1 MNILPR
7 QSLVLLVC
15 SPVVACILLSLLV
28 ASPVRADVGV
38 QPILPDGSSLEPED
52 ETPVIMQAE
61 TVTLNVRE
69 ATETDNTAIKLNP
82 EAYGYQFEPIW
93 FPAIAEVQAD
103 FTMKNPTSE
112 EESMTV
118 WFPLASALERAEWDL
133 NLDEIVPRI
142 GAFRVTVDGKAVDHS
157 VSELPNP
164 RGEDKPPL
172 PWASFLVAFPAGEE
186 VLIQVSYLLPAKGV
200 FPDREEV
207 LLQETSVLPTELFMN
222 WYVGVGMIF
231 NYIFQTGAGWAG
243 PIGKAEL
250 VVNLPYPAS
259 AETILAMPDGGQ
271 ARGQQVRWTWE
282 NLEPGSQDDFSIW
295 LITMERW
302 EELQAARANVEAKPS
317 DGHAW
322 LNLCGAYHTLSFAVG
337 GHAIPG
343 FGETYPPLAVQACQE
358 AARLLPGDAAPHNE
372 LAMLYLSTLPENPPP
387 EALQPVRDEL
397 KIGQELEAAQP
408 PSEVS
413 FAWNPFGD
421 YTSMSE
427 YITVMLEGIVND
439 ATATAESVA
448 RSTDWAKETA
458 DQASMQTLSATL
470 TPELSQP
477 SPTFAPPAPPLIP
490 PEAETSSGPCTT
502 LIVAAGAIGLVIV
515 GYQVLN
521 RMRGKAGK
529 AS

>member
-1 MNILPR
+1 MTQQRGAISSFVGVSYGCQKDDPKDFTIFQGGGVSMNILPR

-15 SPVVACILLSLLV
+15 SPVVACILLGLLV
-28 ASPVRADVGV
+28 ASPARADVGV

-142 GAFRVTVDGKAVDHS
+142 GAFRVTVDGKAVDYS

-271 ARGQQVRWTWE
+271 ARGQQVRWTWRTWSPA
-282 NLEPGSQDDFSIW
+282 LRTIF
-295 LITMERW
+295 
-302 EELQAARANVEAKPS
+302 PS
-317 DGHAW
+317 G
-322 LNLCGAYHTLSFAVG
+322 
-337 GHAIPG
+337 
-343 FGETYPPLAVQACQE
+343 
-358 AARLLPGDAAPHNE
+358 
-372 LAMLYLSTLPENPPP
+372 
-387 EALQPVRDEL
+387 
-397 KIGQELEAAQP
+397 
-408 PSEVS
+408 
-413 FAWNPFGD
+413 
-421 YTSMSE
+421 
-427 YITVMLEGIVND
+427 
-439 ATATAESVA
+439 
-448 RSTDWAKETA
+448 
-458 DQASMQTLSATL
+458 
-470 TPELSQP
+470 
-477 SPTFAPPAPPLIP
+477 
-490 PEAETSSGPCTT
+490 
-502 LIVAAGAIGLVIV
+502 
-515 GYQVLN
+515 
-521 RMRGKAGK
+521 
-529 AS
+529 